1 MYLVY
6 FYVDVMYVC
15 CNKLTYNLEHL
26 ATNLTKC
33 SAFLSVLLAVGCHNR
48 DQQPPT
54 ESSPLQSVWVST
66 LVTSYHTV
74 PASPPC
80 PQQCRD
86 EGVPCVRR
94 AAAQPRRPHL
104 GPGRGRGGQT
114 QALAQAEDGEAEG
127 DHDNNDNVQCQPR
140 SPCSGPV
147 LVPHHGG
154 RGRPG
159 SLLRRGRGQRG
170 DRAGAARGHL
180 PGAVQYIQHTV
191 LTVQYSSAHSL
202 QFIPFAHIR
211 RTERGSV
218 SAARR
223 GRRRQP
229 TGNLSVERKSSSNC
243 CSIAVCIMF
252 IVASSQVSRQQTLLL
267 QN

>member
-26 ATNLTKC
+26 ATNLTNC
-33 SAFLSVLLAVGCHNR
+33 SAFLSVVLAGGCHNR
-48 DQQPPT
+48 DQHR
-54 ESSPLQSVWVST
+54 PLSRVHCSQCGCRHLS
-66 LVTSYHTV
+66 LNTV

-80 PQQCRD
+80 PQCRD
-86 EGVPCVRR
+86 EGVPCLRR

-127 DHDNNDNVQCQPR
+127 GHDNNNNVQCQPWH
-140 SPCSGPV
+140 PCSGPV

-159 SLLRRGRGQRG
+159 RLLRRGRGQRG
-170 DRAGAARGHL
+170 DRSRAARGHL
-180 PGAVQYIQHTV
+180 PGAVQYI
-191 LTVQYSSAHSL
+191 
-202 QFIPFAHIR
+202 
-211 RTERGSV
+211 
-218 SAARR
+218 
-223 GRRRQP
+223 
-229 TGNLSVERKSSSNC
+229 
-243 CSIAVCIMF
+243 
-252 IVASSQVSRQQTLLL
+252 
-267 QN
+267 